1 MIGLSAYY
9 RIEQR
14 KRKTAMSFGVQSMSV
29 ENEHWYYGTA
39 TRKEIVLINI
49 REERPEDI
57 VAIRRVNIEAF
68 GRPHEANLIESL
80 RANAGILLSLV
91 ATLGDEVVGHILYS
105 AVIEGSGK
113 KKIAGAGLGPI
124 AVLPT
129 YQRRGVGTKLIEF
142 GTMRLKESGCP
153 FVVVLGHTAYYPRF
167 GFRPARDYG
176 LKCEW
181 SVPDN
186 AFMALVLDESKIR
199 ELPGSVKYR
208 QEFASV
214 V

>member
-91 ATLGDEVVGHILYS
+91 ATLGDEVVGHILCS
-105 AVIEGSGK
+105 AVIAGSGK
-113 KKIAGAGLGPI
+113 KKIAGAGLGPM

-129 YQRRGVGTKLIEF
+129 YQRRGVGTKLIKF
-142 GTMRLKESGCP
+142 GTMRLNLSGCL
-153 FVVVLGHTAYYPRF
+153 FIVVLGHPDYYPRF
-167 GFRPARDYG
+167 GFRPASDYR
-176 LKCEW
+176 LKGEW

-186 AFMALVLDESKIR
+186 TFMALILDESKISD
-199 ELPGSVKYR
+199 LSGFAKYR
-208 QEFASV
+208 QEFSSV